1 MYKILKY
8 INMSILNR
16 LYETTGLLLTFK
28 YLLNGILKCNG
39 GKKIVIYA
47 PLHRQYKFEA
57 NSSSTAAAAV
67 KSGSGN

>member
-1 MYKILKY
+1 
-8 INMSILNR
+8 MSILNR
-16 LYETTGLLLTFK
+16 LYYETTGLLLTFK
-28 YLLNGILKCNG
+28 YLLNGILKYNS

-57 NSSSTAAAAV
+57 NSSSTAAAAI